1 MYHPPHRK
9 PKKTSGINFKYG
21 GTKPVS
27 WNSNLLVRSDND
39 LCLPPI
45 PGELAGGVASSGT
58 NGDPDAGL
66 RRET

>member
-1 MYHPPHRK
+1 MYHPPHRE

-21 GTKPVS
+21 GAGIPTS
-27 WNSNLLVRSDND
+27 YVRYDND